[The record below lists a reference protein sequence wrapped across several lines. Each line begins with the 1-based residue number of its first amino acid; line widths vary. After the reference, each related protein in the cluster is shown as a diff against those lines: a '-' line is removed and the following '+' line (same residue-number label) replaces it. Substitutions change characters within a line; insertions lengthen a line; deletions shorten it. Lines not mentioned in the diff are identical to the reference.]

1 MKPLAFAAIPGNHP
15 AVSKAT
21 TAGSIARTHGVRV
34 TVESTYL
41 DHQSSPSAG
50 RFVFAYTIVI
60 TNDGDR
66 TVQLKTRHWIIT
78 DATGEVREVRGEGVI
93 GEQPTLQPGES
104 FKYTSGCILKT
115 QWGTMHGTYQM
126 LREGAKDGGP
136 DGGTMFDAEIAPFL
150 LAHPMVGASSTLN

>member
-1 MKPLAFAAIPGNHP
+1 M
-15 AVSKAT
+15 SKAT
-21 TAGSIARTHGVRV
+21 TAGSVARTNGVRV

-60 TNDGDR
+60 TNEGDR

-93 GEQPTLQPGES
+93 GEQPTLSPGES

-126 LREGAKDGGP
+126 QRE
-136 DGGTMFDAEIAPFL
+136 GGTMFDAEIAPFL
-150 LAHPMVGASSTLN
+150 LAHPMVGATQTLN